1 MKTAPMNMVAKLTW
15 WVIAALVA
23 LVAISLSL
31 AQAQ

>member
-1 MKTAPMNMVAKLTW
+1 MNMVAKLTW
-15 WVIAALVA
+15 WVIAVLVA